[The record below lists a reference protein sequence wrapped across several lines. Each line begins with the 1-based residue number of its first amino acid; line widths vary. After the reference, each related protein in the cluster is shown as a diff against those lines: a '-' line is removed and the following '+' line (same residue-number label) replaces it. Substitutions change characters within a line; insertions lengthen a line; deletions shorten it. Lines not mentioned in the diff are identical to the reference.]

1 MHMALFFCFQR
12 VILSTENVQTQ
23 STFPM
28 ILSPQPAAL
37 HGCRAHDHEDLE
49 DKAECPGPDHS
60 FWKNTRSSWPLPVAL
75 IAPLGGVKAIHL
87 EYLSELANAAWAD
100 CRISE
105 SERREIQLAAQ
116 LLGFGRLS
124 DDSTTY
130 CAPARATSVP
140 MQL

>member
-1 MHMALFFCFQR
+1 MSRSRSFFLEKYSIFLAAASGIDC
-12 VILSTENVQTQ
+12 
-23 STFPM
+23 
-28 ILSPQPAAL
+28 PA
-37 HGCRAHDHEDLE
+37 
-49 DKAECPGPDHS
+49 
-60 FWKNTRSSWPLPVAL
+60 
-75 IAPLGGVKAIHL
+75 GGGKAIHL

-140 MQL
+140 IQL